1 MARSG
6 SMSGSV
12 ARELARIAGAERVCA
27 EAPLAPLTTLRIGGP
42 AEWLVELQEPD
53 RIERLVEFVRS
64 ADLPLTVLGGG
75 SNVLVADRGVRG
87 IVLHIHRGGC
97 RRLDSERIRA
107 DAGLSLNGLVRWT
120 VRHGL
125 GGLEEWAGTPGCV
138 GGAIRGNAHFREK
151 PIGDCVAGA
160 LLLGRSGELRQ
171 LTGDALEFGYD
182 RSRIQRTGE
191 VLLSAD
197 FRVTEADPVR
207 LREGARR
214 SLVYRK
220 HTQPL
225 SLPSAGCVFQNPEAE
240 ADKLPE
246 GIPASAG
253 ALIDRAGL
261 KGWAIGGARVS
272 AVHANFVVNEGG
284 ASAADVAALVE
295 LCQRRV
301 AEQFGLSLLEE
312 IVRLGEFE

>member
-1 MARSG
+1 M
-6 SMSGSV
+6 
-12 ARELARIAGAERVCA
+12 CA
-27 EAPLAPLTTLRIGGP
+27 EAPLAPLTTFRIGGP
-42 AEWLVELQEPD
+42 AEWLVELQDPD
-53 RIERLVEFVRS
+53 RIARLVEFACS

-87 IVLHIHRGGC
+87 IVLHIHRGSC
-97 RRLDSERIRA
+97 RRLGSERIRA

-138 GGAIRGNAHFREK
+138 GGAIRGNAHFRGT
-151 PIGDCVAGA
+151 PMGDCVAGA
-160 LLLGRSGELRQ
+160 LLLGRSGELSQ
-171 LTGDALEFGYD
+171 LTGDELEFGYD

-197 FRVTEADPVR
+197 FRVTRADPLR

-220 HTQPL
+220 RTQPL
-225 SLPSAGCVFQNPEAE
+225 ALPSAGCAFQNPEGE
-240 ADKLPE
+240 ADKLPD

-261 KGWAIGGARVS
+261 KGRAVGGARIS
-272 AVHANFVVNEGG
+272 EVHANFVVNERG

-295 LCQRRV
+295 LCQKRV
-301 AEQFGLSLLEE
+301 AEQFGLSLREE